1 MANNIDLNVNVSTT
15 DAESKLK
22 RLQDEFD
29 KLERLGQNNSS
40 TDNKFENSND
50 FKKATENFQK
60 AYDNLTNS
68 MKQGI
73 SSIQEQLNKLD
84 RQMEQMDK
92 ATSSKIDQ
100 SRQAAIN
107 ALNTQKQQFEETI
120 QLADKL
126 KRKQEEYFSSI
137 SNKGQNTFSS
147 NGGRGG
153 DIPPLSSSI
162 GGNSR
167 IDDIINKLDSIDKSN
182 QKNSSSIN
190 KERLEKISTG
200 IDSLDRNLNRLN
212 NIGDAIND
220 PNYHSTE
227 DKDPDYQNLYEKFER
242 AEKINKENGIG
253 GNGNGNGGNG
263 FNLRDFAGKFSNSL
277 FSGFLGMMVARRV
290 INYANEGYELMDR
303 DEDLAYRVAQKTG
316 DYGNDFTKARK
327 DIEAI
332 GHESGHTASE
342 TTRTI
347 LTYENIGGVKD
358 TKTSMQDVEAMQ
370 KFARA
375 YAIDPNELAKVSG
388 TMNRIGA
395 TNEGDQQRFADMLAE
410 SIKVQGMSG
419 REAELIQSTNDL
431 AKSVASRTLTVD
443 NNGLTNI
450 MALQNSMSQLSPQLK
465 GSQGASELQN
475 MNNSIQN
482 ADNTMQ
488 ILLGRGTKYV
498 GPSGMWELRK
508 KIAKGVSD
516 PDNIATAIQN
526 SERFINPLGLQGSK
540 TAINLQK
547 NILASEFHLKPDT
560 IEAIFKDQETYDR
573 WKKGGITEEEK
584 ENLKNSN
591 GDLDEKF
598 DEYDSS
604 GVSRRNKYKT
614 DKENTQKG
622 VGDMEDGILAPLQD
636 LYDNMPF
643 PGRLAMD
650 AIGGI
655 SGIGFYK
662 LLSSKTFRKGITSL
676 FGKGSSAA
684 KGAEGVAK
692 GAEGVTEGAEGV
704 AEGVKGVAEGVKGAA
719 KGASKEASW
728 ISKILPKVG
737 KAGKVLGK
745 VAPFATGIF
754 EAYDAYSESREKGE
768 SSGEALS
775 KGAGAGVGGGLGAW
789 GGAEAGAAIGTAIF
803 PGVGTLIG
811 ALGGTLL
818 GGLAGSKL
826 GGGLAGDIYEIF
838 NGGHKSKE
846 KQNEDEVTGNN
857 SEEYKDKTSSG
868 DNVILSQISTKV
880 DDIKSILSS
889 DNYSLATSPS
899 ESISKE
905 DTEEVN
911 KNPLAMRLYQTEEER
926 EEFKKNL
933 EKDSEEYNSSLSKE
947 DKELLERAY
956 KGEFVGILPLSNKK
970 LFNSKEDTKEVNK
983 NPFAMRLYQTEEE
996 REEFRKWQEEGQK
1009 KYDALPEEEKEK
1021 LKKELEFK
1029 AKFRGIAPLSNDKVF
1044 NSSEDTEELESTS
1057 DNENIVTQREK
1068 QQKNWKD
1075 ILKDESDIVRRREAI
1090 NQNII
1095 GSNLNAENNTKL
1107 DEVKALLDMH
1117 FGSTGSKNT
1126 DETALMDKLMRWLGD
1141 NGSSDSSDSGGTS
1154 ISGTGTTNDS
1164 VFKTSP
1170 EIKALATGTGK
1181 ISDAVNKYR
1190 GKVTEEAKK
1199 NGIENQVDTIMAM
1212 IMQESG
1218 GQPDALATDPM
1229 QSSEGQNLPPGAIKD
1244 PNKSIECGVKEYAQ
1258 RLKDAG
1264 GNVALAIQS
1273 YNYGPGFIDYVRKNG
1288 SEFTMD
1294 QVQKYHDIM
1303 TAKEGYS
1310 YGTVKHLEYV
1320 GRYLPKGS
1328 YAIGSESI
1336 PEDQVAYVHKG
1347 EKIIPANENPDNPA
1361 NVSSLTERNRVVT
1374 PVINNLGNNTLTLNV
1389 VVSGEIKGM
1398 SSENQNKITSSIT
1411 SSIYQNSGRLIDALQ
1426 NGFSREV
1433 H

>member
-1 MANNIDLNVNVSTT
+1 MANNIDLNVNVSTN

-40 TDNKFENSND
+40 TYNKFENSND

-137 SNKGQNTFSS
+137 SNNGQNTFSS

-153 DIPPLSSSI
+153 DNPPLSSSI
-162 GGNSR
+162 SGNSR
-167 IDDIINKLDSIDKSN
+167 IDDVLNKLDNIDKNN
-182 QKNSSSIN
+182 QKNSSSAD

-212 NIGDAIND
+212 SIGDANNN

-227 DKDPDYQNLYEKFER
+227 DKTPDYQNLYEKFER
-242 AEKINKENGIG
+242 AETINKENGNG
-253 GNGNGNGGNG
+253 GNSGNGGNGGNG
-263 FNLRDFAGKFSNSL
+263 FNLGDFAGKFSNSL

-316 DYGNDFTKARK
+316 DYGNDFTRARK
-327 DIEAI
+327 DIETI
-332 GHESGHTASE
+332 GHETGHTASE
-342 TTRTI
+342 TSRTI
-347 LTYENIGGVKD
+347 LTYETIGGVKD

-450 MALQNSMSQLSPQLK
+450 MALQNSVSQLSPQLK

-475 MNNSIQN
+475 MNSSIQN
-482 ADNTMQ
+482 ADNAMQ
-488 ILLGRGTKYV
+488 ILLGRGTKYI
-498 GPSGMWELRK
+498 GPKGMWDL
-508 KIAKGVSD
+508 KGKMEKGISD
-516 PDNIATAIQN
+516 PENIANIFQM
-526 SERFINPLGLQGSK
+526 SEKLANPLGLQGSE
-540 TAINLQK
+540 TSLAIQK
-547 NILASEFHLKPDT
+547 QIISNKLHLKHDT
-560 IEAIFKDQETYDR
+560 VEAMFKDEETYNR
-573 WKKGGITEEEK
+573 WKNGGVTQEEI

-604 GVSRRNKYKT
+604 GVNRRKKYKVN
-614 DKENTQKG
+614 KENTKKG
-622 VGDMEDGILAPLQD
+622 VGDAEDTILAPIQD
-636 LYDNMPF
+636 LYDNIPF
-643 PGRLAMD
+643 LGKLGMD
-650 AIGGI
+650 AIGGM

-662 LLSSKTFRKGITSL
+662 LLSSKTFREGMSSL
-676 FGKGSSAA
+676 FSKGSSAA
-684 KGAEGVAK
+684 KGAENIAK
-692 GAEGVTEGAEGV
+692 STEGV
-704 AEGVKGVAEGVKGAA
+704 A
-719 KGASKEASW
+719 GASKEASL
-728 ISKILPKVG
+728 ISKVLPKASKV
-737 KAGKVLGK
+737 GKVLGK

-754 EAYDAYSESREKGE
+754 EAYDTYSESRESGE

-789 GGAEAGAAIGTAIF
+789 GGAEAGAVAGTAIL
-803 PGVGTLIG
+803 PGIGTVIG
-811 ALGGTLL
+811 GIGGAILGGF
-818 GGLAGSKL
+818 AGSKL
-826 GGGLAGDIYEIF
+826 GGGLAGDIYELF
-838 NGGHKSKE
+838 HGGYKSKE
-846 KQNEDEVTGNN
+846 EENEEELTGNN
-857 SEEYKDKTSSG
+857 TEGHEDESSKG
-868 DNVILSQISTKV
+868 NNRILSQISTKI
-880 DDIKSILSS
+880 DDIKSILNT
-889 DNYSLATSPS
+889 DNYSLAASPS
-899 ESISKE
+899 GFSNKES
-905 DTEEVN
+905 TEEVN
-911 KNPLAMRLYQTEEER
+911 TNPLTSKLYQTDEEK
-926 EEFKKNL
+926 EEFRENL
-933 EKDSEEYNSSLSKE
+933 EEYSKKYNDSLSKE
-947 DKELLERAY
+947 DKEILERAY
-956 KGEFVGILPLSNKK
+956 KGEFVGILPLSNENI
-970 LFNSKEDTKEVNK
+970 FSNKE
-983 NPFAMRLYQTEEE
+983 
-996 REEFRKWQEEGQK
+996 
-1009 KYDALPEEEKEK
+1009 
-1021 LKKELEFK
+1021 
-1029 AKFRGIAPLSNDKVF
+1029 S
-1044 NSSEDTEELESTS
+1044 TEELENTN
-1057 DNENIVTQREK
+1057 DNENIVTQRDK

-1075 ILKDESDIVRRREAI
+1075 ILKDESEVVKRREAI

-1107 DEVKALLDMH
+1107 DEIKALLNMN
-1117 FGSTGSKNT
+1117 FGGTEGKNT
-1126 DETALMDKLMRWLGD
+1126 NETALMDKLMRWLGD
-1141 NGSSDSSDSGGTS
+1141 SGSSDNSDSEGTS

-1164 VFKTSP
+1164 VYKTSP

-1190 GKVTEEAKK
+1190 SKVTEEAKK

-1218 GQPDALATDPM
+1218 GEPYALATDPM
-1229 QSSEGQNLPPGAIKD
+1229 QSSEGQNLAPGAIKD
-1244 PNKSIECGVKEYAQ
+1244 PNKSIEYGVKEYAD

-1273 YNYGPGFIDYVRKNG
+1273 YNYGPGFIDYIKKNG
-1288 SEFTMD
+1288 NELTMD
-1294 QVQKYHDIM
+1294 KIQKFHEIM

-1336 PEDQVAYVHKG
+1336 PEDQLAYIHKG

-1361 NVSSLTERNRVVT
+1361 NVSSLTERNRVIT
-1374 PVINNLGNNTLTLNV
+1374 PVLSNSGGGTFTLNV

-1398 SSENQNKITSSIT
+1398 SNENQNKVTSSIT
-1411 SSIYQNSGRLIDALQ
+1411 ASIYQNSGRLIDALQ

>member
-182 QKNSSSIN
+182 QKNSSSTD

-212 NIGDAIND
+212 NIGDAINN

-253 GNGNGNGGNG
+253 GNGNGGNGGNG
-263 FNLRDFAGKFSNSL
+263 FNLGDFASKFSSSL

-332 GHESGHTASE
+332 GHETGHTASE
-342 TTRTI
+342 TSRTI

-375 YAIDPNELAKVSG
+375 YAIDPNELAKAAG

-475 MNNSIQN
+475 MNSSIQN
-482 ADNTMQ
+482 ADNAMQ

-508 KIAKGVSD
+508 KMEKGVSD
-516 PDNIATAIQN
+516 PENIATAIQN
-526 SERFINPLGLQGSK
+526 SERLANPLGLQGSK
-540 TAINLQK
+540 TAIDIQK
-547 NILASEFHLKPDT
+547 NILASKFHLKTGT

-622 VGDMEDGILAPLQD
+622 VGDAEDSILAPLQD

-650 AIGGI
+650 AIGGM

-662 LLSSKTFRKGITSL
+662 LLSSKTFRKGISSL

-684 KGAEGVAK
+684 KGAEGVA
-692 GAEGVTEGAEGV
+692 EGVEGV
-704 AEGVKGVAEGVKGAA
+704 AEGVA
-719 KGASKEASW
+719 GASKEASW

-911 KNPLAMRLYQTEEER
+911 KNPLATRLYQTEEER
-926 EEFKKNL
+926 EEFRKNL
-933 EKDSEEYNSSLSKE
+933 EKASEEYNSSLSKE

-970 LFNSKEDTKEVNK
+970 LFNSKEDT
-983 NPFAMRLYQTEEE
+983 
-996 REEFRKWQEEGQK
+996 
-1009 KYDALPEEEKEK
+1009 
-1021 LKKELEFK
+1021 
-1029 AKFRGIAPLSNDKVF
+1029 
-1044 NSSEDTEELESTS
+1044 EELENTS

-1090 NQNII
+1090 NQNTI

-1141 NGSSDSSDSGGTS
+1141 NGSSDSSDSSSSSTTGDPNCYASADKFGGSVAEIANRSTKGS
-1154 ISGTGTTNDS
+1154 GDGITAKGINDWIASNVGSRKSMMSGMGEAFMKAAKETGLDPRYLVAHAAHETGWGTAGVGVDGRFNYYGIGAFNSSPNSAYKFDSKEDGIISGAKWIKNNYTDKGQDS
-1164 VFKTSP
+1164 VYRMIYGNG
-1170 EIKALATGTGK
+1170 EHRY
-1181 ISDAVNKYR
+1181 AVNDDGSPNDGWIK
-1190 GKVTEEAKK
+1190 
-1199 NGIENQVDTIMAM
+1199 GISQI
-1212 IMQESG
+1212 ESG
-1218 GQPDALATDPM
+1218 A
-1229 QSSEGQNLPPGAIKD
+1229 
-1244 PNKSIECGVKEYAQ
+1244 
-1258 RLKDAG
+1258 
-1264 GNVALAIQS
+1264 
-1273 YNYGPGFIDYVRKNG
+1273 
-1288 SEFTMD
+1288 
-1294 QVQKYHDIM
+1294 
-1303 TAKEGYS
+1303 
-1310 YGTVKHLEYV
+1310 
-1320 GRYLPKGS
+1320 PK

-1336 PEDQVAYVHKG
+1336 PEDQLAYIHKG

-1398 SSENQNKITSSIT
+1398 SSENQNKITSLIT